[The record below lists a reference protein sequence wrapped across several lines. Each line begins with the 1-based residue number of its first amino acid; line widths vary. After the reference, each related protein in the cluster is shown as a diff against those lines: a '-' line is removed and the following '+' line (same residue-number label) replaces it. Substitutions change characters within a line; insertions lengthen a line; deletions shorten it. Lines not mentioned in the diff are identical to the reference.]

1 MKERSPEYRA
11 RKAARQAVQRRERYQ
26 TDPEYRA
33 REVARQKE
41 RQTDPEY
48 RARQATWARKRYQ
61 TDPEYRARKAAR
73 EKNPE
78 YRARQAARWAAQK
91 GFTPEL
97 EVLLVALQGGV
108 CATCG
113 EPWENRDH
121 AHETPPRPRGLL
133 CWLCNVAL
141 GRYESA
147 AQNSRE
153 ADPIF
158 DEYLAHP
165 PAEIALATLRAPV
178 DEEAPF

>member
-1 MKERSPEYRA
+1 MKKRSPEYRA
-11 RKAARQAVQRRERYQ
+11 RKAARQKERYRTDPEYRARRAAREAARR

-33 REVARQKE
+33 REA
-41 RQTDPEY
+41 
-48 RARQATWARKRYQ
+48 
-61 TDPEYRARKAAR
+61 
-73 EKNPE
+73 
-78 YRARQAARWAAQK
+78 ARQAARK

-141 GRYESA
+141 GTYESA
-147 AQNSRE
+147 ARNSRE

-165 PAEIALATLRAPV
+165 PAEVALSTLRAPV